1 MSDHT
6 MQRLTLDE
14 LRTRFH
20 GSLHTQDDPGYDE
33 ARIIFNAA
41 VESRPRLIAECTDVD
56 DVRTVLHYAR
66 GNGLD
71 IAVRGGG
78 HSVAGASL
86 VDDGVVIDL
95 RGLNDVSVAP
105 EARTV
110 TVGGGTIW
118 GEMDRATAEH
128 GLVTTGGRVSTTG
141 VAGLTLG
148 GGSGWVERAYG
159 LACDNLLEVELM
171 TADGSMLRASE
182 SENRALFWA
191 LHGGGGNF
199 GIATSLTFQ
208 LHPLDRFSIALL
220 VWPKEQGRE
229 VIAEYRD
236 FVESAPDA
244 VGGGA
249 LYCTGVPDESFPERL
264 AGKLCCLTLVTY
276 LGSEPQL
283 RALLG
288 GLLRHRPAGELITE
302 IPYVDLQC
310 MLDDP
315 PGYRNYWSADHL
327 GALPDEAIDR
337 FCATAELMVV
347 PSPSQHALL
356 PWGGAV
362 ARNAESGTV
371 INRDAPWVVH
381 PLGLWEDPA
390 DDQRARD
397 WAKATADELRPWMTG
412 DVYLNFIG
420 DEGADRIVAGF
431 GRTNYERLARIKAAY
446 DPDNVFN
453 RWHNVLPAG
462 RRSGVGA

>member
-1 MSDHT
+1 
-6 MQRLTLDE
+6 
-14 LRTRFH
+14 
-20 GSLHTQDDPGYDE
+20 
-33 ARIIFNAA
+33 
-41 VESRPRLIAECTDVD
+41 
-56 DVRTVLHYAR
+56 
-66 GNGLD
+66 
-71 IAVRGGG
+71 
-78 HSVAGASL
+78 
-86 VDDGVVIDL
+86 
-95 RGLNDVSVAP
+95 
-105 EARTV
+105 
-110 TVGGGTIW
+110 
-118 GEMDRATAEH
+118 
-128 GLVTTGGRVSTTG
+128 
-141 VAGLTLG
+141 
-148 GGSGWVERAYG
+148 
-159 LACDNLLEVELM
+159 
-171 TADGSMLRASE
+171 
-182 SENRALFWA
+182 
-191 LHGGGGNF
+191 
-199 GIATSLTFQ
+199 
-208 LHPLDRFSIALL
+208 
-220 VWPKEQGRE
+220 
-229 VIAEYRD
+229 
-236 FVESAPDA
+236 
-244 VGGGA
+244 
-249 LYCTGVPDESFPERL
+249 
-264 AGKLCCLTLVTY
+264 
-276 LGSEPQL
+276 
-283 RALLG
+283 
-288 GLLRHRPAGELITE
+288 
-302 IPYVDLQC
+302 